1 MRAARGSATVTGK
14 ATLVLC
20 GAPAAAP
27 AVARAAGGRA
37 GGGGFNGKRIEG
49 TAWPPAGIRPGIRK
63 QEQRTIRL
71 LVPENRQDF
80 AESFRKTPVIS
91 RRGQTSR

>member
-1 MRAARGSATVTGK
+1 MRAARGPAAGK

-27 AVARAAGGRA
+27 AVARA

-49 TAWPPAGIRPGIRK
+49 TAWPLAGIRPGIRK

-80 AESFRKTPVIS
+80 AESFRKTPV
-91 RRGQTSR
+91 